1 MNMTKAPKPRRKQV
15 QGIEEIPVIAYLASR
30 YLKYGAL
37 DNARALYS
45 LLVSLKPRKLNYR
58 AALGYACFKSG
69 RAEEALAHLETA
81 FKGRK
86 DLSGW
91 ETMLLGRTLKANGMN
106 EESQTLVRRFLE
118 PGLLESRLP
127 DQRLQQP
134 EDIR

>member
-1 MNMTKAPKPRRKQV
+1 MKALKEAAPRRKRA
-15 QGIEEIPVIAYLASR
+15 QGIEEIPVLAYLASR
-30 YLKYGAL
+30 YLKYGSL
-37 DNARALYS
+37 DNARVLYT

-86 DLSGW
+86 ELSGW

-106 EESQTLVRRFLE
+106 DESQALVRRFLE
-118 PGLLESRLP
+118 ARFLEARVP
-127 DQRLQQP
+127 DKK
-134 EDIR
+134 ETT